1 MTEADARA
9 ETPQQRLKTWAGDMD
24 PADWA
29 SGLLHVGMVGSAA
42 SVGYVWGYA
51 EAVTAAGPLAV
62 TGIDPTPQTGIN
74 WLLVTM
80 ALIVVGLSVEQLAPG
95 GKSDE

>member
-9 ETPQQRLKTWAGDMD
+9 ETPQQRLRAWAEDME
-24 PADWA
+24 PSDWGSA
-29 SGLLHVGMVGSAA
+29 LLHVGMVGSAA
-42 SVGYVWGYA
+42 SVGYVWGYT
-51 EAVTAAGPLAV
+51 EAAAAVGGLALAGV
-62 TGIDPTPQTGIN
+62 GLSPQTGVN

-95 GKSDE
+95 GESDE